1 MKTYTLKLKTASTT
15 NYSLYD
21 GTTLVTDANLTT
33 LFATAGEAF
42 FTIDLNSL
50 TPTNLT
56 SLTIVN
62 SSDTAV
68 MTNTG
73 LTLVDGKNFK
83 GEWGASATTFTSF
96 TQLSAYGLDESQLT
110 QLVGKIAEGKIIR
123 KELNAGTYT
132 AYSVFGGLDALGKL
146 FYVQAVGGDVRL
158 DFGTS
163 GKYQIKISGSYSG
176 GGGLFILF
184 TPRGTFASNAG
195 FFAFDGYNHK
205 IYSGY
210 WDPTSPIG
218 NPQISELTLT
228 LSASVETG
236 VIDNLSGTQTTQ
248 SLSANQGKVLNDK
261 IGGDLSNLDTTA
273 KTSLIAAINEIVGD
287 IGDVESALNLINNGG
302 VES

>member
-1 MKTYTLKLKTASTT
+1 MSKTYTLKLKTASTT

-110 QLVGKIAEGKIIR
+110 QLVGKIAEGKI
-123 KELNAGTYT
+123 KELEFTGHLNMWDSTLYPDGIYHL
-132 AYSVFGGLDALGKL
+132 VNK
-146 FYVQAVGGDVRL
+146 
-158 DFGTS
+158 TS
-163 GKYQIKISGSYSG
+163 SG
-176 GGGLFILF
+176 GNRSVYLSNFSNGKSINVQNGDATYVVLL
-184 TPRGTFASNAG
+184 TNDTYHYRLLVGVNNRGNDSDRPLGMITALYATNSTSATKI
-195 FFAFDGYNHK
+195 FDGETVDN
-205 IYSGY
+205 
-210 WDPTSPIG
+210 
-218 NPQISELTLT
+218 LTYDNGDFRKP
-228 LSASVETG
+228 LSAR
-236 VIDNLSGTQTTQ
+236 
-248 SLSANQGKVLNDK
+248 QGKVLNDK
-261 IGGDLSNLDTTA
+261 IGGDLSNLDTTT